1 MALVRYSVLYNGPY
15 AVYPSRT
22 GLVDLRTNLAEL
34 GGGFN
39 VGDFMDLTE
48 AEAQSWSQ
56 QYAAQGAALHE
67 GRYRIVQLCAQAT
80 AANIFQGSVVGIA
93 PGRTVQAATILTAG
107 SGQTA
112 GTYTV
117 QGSGGTAT
125 TQATLQYVIGSA
137 GTVISATI
145 MNGGNYT
152 TPTIPTFTLAAGGTP
167 GTVQAQFVASSN
179 FVTSFDATAINV
191 SVARGTFLA
200 PVTAA
205 QITAGAFVLI
215 QEEGIG
221 QVWITTAT
229 SAASGATVWA
239 QSASGTTTVATSA
252 VPTAAYAGTLGSAMD
267 LPVVQSLCRVQLL
280 LPIRQG

>member
-145 MNGGNYT
+145 LNGGNYT

-167 GTVQAQFVASSN
+167 GTVQAQFMASSN
-179 FVTSFDATAINV
+179 FVTSFDSTAINNLA
-191 SVARGTFLA
+191 ARGLFLA

-221 QVWITTAT
+221 QVWVTT
-229 SAASGATVWA
+229 SAAGASGQTLWA
-239 QSASGTTTVATSA
+239 SPASGTTTVS
-252 VPTAAYAGTLGSAMD
+252 TAAVVTASYAGTLGNAID
-267 LPVVQSLCRVQLL
+267 LPVVQSLCRVQLT
-280 LPIRQG
+280 LPVRQG